1 MHILKDRSDLLFLQT
16 GTFNPNF
23 ITLETKG
30 RCQLRF
36 QICDWKMWNCNTV
49 KYSLSCSH
57 LSNPG
62 IMQWKVVPVSFLL
75 YTYTIMATQ
84 QTNYSSLWS
93 SSSISSRTVLQ
104 IYSFINMQI
113 CIVIDRVQQSIITKL
128 GVKLEG
134 DVQQKMSILFFFF
147 YHLNLV
153 LANSHHQGYHL
164 LHLRH
169 VKPNLFKLR
178 GAVHHLLH
186 TWSSETPS
194 ETHDLWMTGR
204 TLFCYLGDN
213 VKLLK
218 SSTDVTME

>member
-147 YHLNLV
+147 
-153 LANSHHQGYHL
+153 
-164 LHLRH
+164 
-169 VKPNLFKLR
+169 
-178 GAVHHLLH
+178 
-186 TWSSETPS
+186 T
-194 ETHDLWMTGR
+194 
-204 TLFCYLGDN
+204 TLI
-213 VKLLK
+213 
-218 SSTDVTME
+218 